1 MRNKVNHAPEGLS
14 KTFCAIVLLATCMM
28 WSCSGNEE
36 QNLVLNSEADIS
48 GLRIATQSGSCYD
61 VELSPRTDIELQRYN
76 TLSDALHALLHG
88 NADVL
93 LNDETALNA
102 YICREQGIKPIL
114 RGDKAYPTSFMFRM
128 DDTELAEAFNA
139 TLARLKAEG
148 SYDRI
153 IDYWLNDH
161 YIEADTFPYKPVP
174 TEGKPLRVA
183 NACATAPLAFMSGNE
198 WYGLE
203 IDLLRELA
211 RDLNRP
217 LEIKFYDVTAAIMSL
232 KTRKADILS
241 GGVFI
246 TPERQQEFLFGE
258 SYYDFHSTYFALDPD
273 SDKSKSGIAARSRHA
288 VQKNLLAEDRWRFI
302 TDGLFETLIISFFAI
317 LFGSLLGIVVY
328 RMGESKRHWARS
340 VAKVYNGFIAGIPEL
355 VLLLVLFYVVF
366 AQSGLSADVVAII
379 AFAMCFASGAADIY
393 KTSLDAVPHGQTE
406 AGLALGFTPVQT
418 FFNIVFPQAVEHGL
432 PLYKSLCINILK
444 ATSIVGYIAIQ
455 DLTRAG
461 DLIRSRTFDALVPLL
476 VVTVLYFLLV
486 WLITALFNII
496 TKGHTRPR
504 LR

>member
-1 MRNKVNHAPEGLS
+1 MRKCKNKLVY
-14 KTFCAIVLLATCMM
+14 FLLTACVF
-28 WSCSGNEE
+28 WSCAVKEE
-36 QNLVLNSEADIS
+36 KGLTLESEADLT

-61 VELSPRTDIELQRYN
+61 MELSPRTDIELQRYN
-76 TLSDALHALLHG
+76 TLSDAIQALRHG

-102 YICREQGIKPIL
+102 YMCREQGIKPVL
-114 RGDKAYPTSFMFRM
+114 RGEKAYPTSFMFPKQA
-128 DDTELAEAFNA
+128 TALAEAFNV

-148 SYDRI
+148 TYDRI
-153 IDYWLNDH
+153 IDYWLNDR
-161 YIEADTFPYKPVP
+161 YIDADTFPIIPVP
-174 TEGKPLRVA
+174 GQGQPIRVA
-183 NACATAPLAFMSGNE
+183 CCCANAPLDFKSGNE

-203 IDLLRELA
+203 MDLLREFA
-211 RDLNRP
+211 NDLNRP
-217 LEIKFYDVTAAIMSL
+217 LDIKFYDVTAALMSI
-232 KTRKADILS
+232 KTNKADLLS

-246 TPERQQEFLFGE
+246 TPERQLEFAFGDP
-258 SYYDFHSTYFALDPD
+258 YYDFHSTYFALDRD
-273 SDKSKSGIAARSRHA
+273 SENNKGSSLARCKHA
-288 VQKNLLAEDRWRFI
+288 IQKNLLTEDRWRFI
-302 TDGLFETLIISFFAI
+302 TDGLQVTLIISFFAI
-317 LFGSLLGIVVY
+317 LFGSLLGVVIY
-328 RMGESKRHWARS
+328 RMAESRRRWVRSIAR
-340 VAKVYNGFIAGIPEL
+340 VYNGFIAGIPEL

-366 AQSGLSADVVAII
+366 AKSGLTAEVVAII

-418 FFNIVFPQAVEHGL
+418 FLSIIFPQAVKRGL

-476 VVTVLYFLLV
+476 AVTILYFLLV
-486 WLITALFNII
+486 WLLAALFNCF
-496 TKGHTRPR
+496 TKKQKKV
-504 LR
+504 L

>member
-1 MRNKVNHAPEGLS
+1 MRNKLIYLLLVA
-14 KTFCAIVLLATCMM
+14 CVL
-28 WSCSGNEE
+28 WSCSDNAEHS
-36 QNLVLNSEADIS
+36 LVLESEADLS

-61 VELSPRTDIELQRYN
+61 IELSPRTDIELQRFN
-76 TLSDALHALLHG
+76 TLSDALQALRHG

-102 YICREQGIKPIL
+102 YMCREQGIKPVL
-114 RGDKAYPTSFMFRM
+114 RGEKAYPTSFMFPKQA
-128 DDTELAEAFNA
+128 TALAEAFNV

-148 SYDRI
+148 TYDRI
-153 IDYWLNDH
+153 IDYWLNDR
-161 YIEADTFPYKPVP
+161 YIDADTFPYTP
-174 TEGKPLRVA
+174 TPTQGRPIRVA
-183 NACATAPLAFMSGNE
+183 CCCATAPLSFASGDE

-203 IDLLRELA
+203 MDLLRELA
-211 RDLNRP
+211 REVNRP

-232 KTRKADILS
+232 KTGKADLLS

-246 TPERQQEFLFGE
+246 TPERQQEFTFGKP
-258 SYYDFHSTYFALDPD
+258 YYNFHSTYFALDPD
-273 SDKSKSGIAARSRHA
+273 SEISKGGLAARCKKA
-288 VQKNLLAEDRWRFI
+288 VHKNLLAEDRWRFI
-302 TDGLFETLIISFFAI
+302 TDGLQITLLISFFAI
-317 LFGSLLGIVVY
+317 LLGSLLGVVIY
-328 RMGESKRHWARS
+328 QMAESRRRWVSRIA
-340 VAKVYNGFIAGIPEL
+340 AIYNGFIAGIPEL

-366 AQSGLSADVVAII
+366 AKSGLSAEVVAII

-418 FFNIVFPQAVEHGL
+418 FMNIIFPQALKRGL

-476 VVTVLYFLLV
+476 AVTILYFLLV
-486 WLITALFNII
+486 WLLAALFNII
-496 TKGHTRPR
+496 TRRLARPR
-504 LR
+504 VR

>member
-1 MRNKVNHAPEGLS
+1 MRKKWIYLLLTA
-14 KTFCAIVLLATCMM
+14 CVL
-28 WSCSGNEE
+28 WSCSDNEE
-36 QNLVLNSEADIS
+36 QTLVLESEADLA

-61 VELSPRTDIELQRYN
+61 IELSPRTDIELQRFN
-76 TLSDALHALLHG
+76 TLSDALQALRHG

-114 RGDKAYPTSFMFRM
+114 RGEKAYPTSFMFPKQA
-128 DDTELAEAFNA
+128 TELAEAFNV

-148 SYDRI
+148 TYDRI
-153 IDYWLNDH
+153 IDYWLNDR
-161 YIEADTFPYKPVP
+161 YIDADTFPSIPVP
-174 TEGKPLRVA
+174 TEGEPIRVA
-183 NACATAPLAFMSGNE
+183 NVCATAPLSFMSGGE

-203 IDLLRELA
+203 MDLLREFA
-211 RDLNRP
+211 NDLNRP
-217 LEIKFYDVTAAIMSL
+217 LDIKYYDVTAAIMSI
-232 KTRKADILS
+232 KTNKADLLS

-246 TPERQQEFLFGE
+246 TPERQLEFAFGDP
-258 SYYDFHSTYFALDPD
+258 YYYFHSTYFALDTD
-273 SDKSKSGIAARSRHA
+273 SEINKSGFVARFQHA

-302 TDGLFETLIISFFAI
+302 TDGLLLTLIISFFAI
-317 LFGSLLGIVVY
+317 LFGSLLGILVY
-328 RMGESKRHWARS
+328 RMGESRHPWARS
-340 VAKVYNGFIAGIPEL
+340 IAKVYNGFIAGIPEL

-366 AQSGLSADVVAII
+366 AKSGLSAEVVAII
-379 AFAMCFASGAADIY
+379 AFAMCFASSAADIY

-418 FFNIVFPQAVEHGL
+418 FFNIIFPQAMKRGL
-432 PLYKSLCINILK
+432 PLYKGLCINILK

-486 WLITALFNII
+486 WLLAALFNLI
-496 TKGHTRPR
+496 TRGLSRPH

>member
-1 MRNKVNHAPEGLS
+1 
-14 KTFCAIVLLATCMM
+14 MM
-28 WSCSGNEE
+28 WACAGDNE
-36 QNLVLNSEADIS
+36 QSLVLESEADLS

-76 TLSDALHALLHG
+76 TLSDAIQALRHG

-102 YICREQGIKPIL
+102 YVCREQGIKPLL
-114 RGDKAYPTSFMFRM
+114 RGEKAYPTSFMFPKE
-128 DDTELAEAFNA
+128 DTALADAFNA
-139 TLARLKAEG
+139 TLARLKADG
-148 SYDRI
+148 TYDRI
-153 IDYWLNDH
+153 IDYWLNDR
-161 YIEADTFPYKPVP
+161 YIDADTFPRIPMP
-174 TEGKPLRVA
+174 EQGRPIRVA
-183 NACATAPLAFMSGNE
+183 CACATAPLSFMSGDE

-203 IDLLRELA
+203 IDLLREFA
-211 RDLNRP
+211 NDQNRP

-232 KTRKADILS
+232 KTRKADLLS

-246 TPERQQEFLFGE
+246 TPERQLEFSFGE
-258 SYYDFHSTYFALDPD
+258 PYYDFHSTYFALD
-273 SDKSKSGIAARSRHA
+273 SESGNSKSGLAERSKHA
-288 VQKNLLAEDRWRFI
+288 VHKNLLAEDRWRFI
-302 TDGLFETLIISFFAI
+302 TDGLWETLIISFFAI

-328 RMGESKRHWARS
+328 RMGESRRRWARS
-340 VAKVYNGFIAGIPEL
+340 IAKVYNGFIAGIPEL
-355 VLLLVLFYVVF
+355 VLLLVLLYVVF
-366 AQSGLSADVVAII
+366 AKSGLSADVVAII

-393 KTSLDAVPHGQTE
+393 KTSLAAVPHGQTE

-418 FFNIVFPQAVEHGL
+418 FFNIIFPQAVKHGL

-486 WLITALFNII
+486 WLIAALFNGVS
-496 TKGHTRPR
+496 KKQKKV
-504 LR
+504 L

>member
-1 MRNKVNHAPEGLS
+1 MRKKWIYL
-14 KTFCAIVLLATCMM
+14 LLAACVL
-28 WSCSGNEE
+28 WSCGGAE
-36 QNLVLNSEADIS
+36 QSLVLENEADIT

-76 TLSDALHALLHG
+76 TLSDALQALLHG

-102 YICREQGIKPIL
+102 YVCREQGIKPVL
-114 RGDKAYPTSFMFRM
+114 RGDKAYPTSFMFPKQ
-128 DDTELAEAFNA
+128 DTELAEAFNA
-139 TLARLKAEG
+139 TLARLKADG
-148 SYDRI
+148 TYDRI
-153 IDYWLNDH
+153 IDYWLNDR
-161 YIEADTFPYKPVP
+161 YINADTFPYVPTP

-183 NACATAPLAFMSGNE
+183 CCCATAPLSFASGDK

-203 IDLLRELA
+203 MDLLREFA
-211 RDLNRP
+211 NDLNRP
-217 LEIKFYDVTAAIMSL
+217 LDIKYYDVTAAIMSL
-232 KTRKADILS
+232 KTRKADLLS

-246 TPERQQEFLFGE
+246 TPERQQEFAFGDP
-258 SYYDFHSTYFALDPD
+258 YYDFHSTYFALD
-273 SDKSKSGIAARSRHA
+273 SESGNNRRGLAARSRHA
-288 VQKNLLAEDRWRFI
+288 VHKNLLAEDRWRFI
-302 TDGLFETLIISFFAI
+302 TDGLIETLIISFFAI

-328 RMGESKRHWARS
+328 RMGESRRRWARS
-340 VAKVYNGFIAGIPEL
+340 VARVYNGFIAGIPEL

-366 AQSGLSADVVAII
+366 AKSGLSADIIAII

-393 KTSLDAVPHGQTE
+393 KTALDAVPPGQTE

-418 FFNIVFPQAVEHGL
+418 FFHIVFPQAVERGL

-486 WLITALFNII
+486 WLIAALFNLI
-496 TKGHTRPR
+496 TGALTRPR
-504 LR
+504 LH